1 MSIFQ
6 KYNGYN
12 YWWVSKGDGDNQWM
26 FKELIFQWKRVRCG
40 WHLVDR
46 GWGIN
51 LRCMIGCTEK
61 SANHN
66 DIEWKEQ
73 CSFGYIHRRKED

>member
-1 MSIFQ
+1 
-6 KYNGYN
+6 
-12 YWWVSKGDGDNQWM
+12 M
-26 FKELIFQWKRVRCG
+26 FKEENYQWKRVRCG
-40 WHLVDR
+40 WHLVDS

-66 DIEWKEQ
+66 DIEWK
-73 CSFGYIHRRKED
+73 